1 MRNRKKQIP
10 LAKKIVMIT
19 AAICALITGFWV
31 GTQCQDMQKMAGYY
45 VLAVTIITALQLL
58 EKRNSH
64 WEWGN
69 ILFLCVIYFV
79 FGGVLIVLAEEL
91 VLYWCFVLWVVEA
104 VVCMLLAIGEHN
116 KKESKKNKRYQKAE
130 SL

>member
-1 MRNRKKQIP
+1 MKNRKKQIP

-31 GTQCQDMQKMAGYY
+31 GTQCPDMQKIGGYY
-45 VLAVTIITALQLL
+45 VLAVTIITALQFF

-64 WEWGN
+64 WDWGYV
-69 ILFLCVIYFV
+69 IFLCVLYFV

-91 VLYWCFVLWVVEA
+91 ALYWCFALWTAEA
-104 VVCMLLAIGEHN
+104 VACVALAITDLS
-116 KKESKKNKRYQKAE
+116 KRESKKNRK
-130 SL
+130 